1 MKMKKSEYRKPIV
14 RVVKTKS
21 VHLLAGTNEPLH
33 FNPNQSTTE
42 ALGRDSGN
50 QWWDEDE

>member
-1 MKMKKSEYRKPIV
+1 MKKSEYQKPNV

-21 VHLLAGTNEPLH
+21 VHLLSGTYDSLH